1 MAKTSRKSREGTS
14 PSAGRAIPKQERS
27 RERVATILAA
37 TARLLAKSG
46 FDALNTRQIAAAA
59 KLPPGLLYHYFPN
72 KGAIVM
78 RLAEQNVQPLRQ
90 ELAQM
95 LSEAKA
101 TSWREAIRRL
111 IGELTTAYR
120 AEPASTA
127 ILQALQSD
135 PELRRLNAAMNDQF
149 ARMIAKF
156 LRAAGARVDS
166 RTLLRAAHLV
176 VLLCDAVAPDLVAA
190 SPREAG
196 KLSAEISTLLIAYL
210 GVMLQEPAR
219 ETEVPAKHPLELLH
233 APVSSEPGSVHR
245 HRTAAPD

>member
-1 MAKTSRKSREGTS
+1 MWQEILEHPSSLDVPYHPMAKTSRKRSDRTVS
-14 PSAGRAIPKQERS
+14 QASRAIPKQERS
-27 RERVATILAA
+27 RERVAAILAA

-46 FDALNTRQIAAAA
+46 FDGLNTRQIAAAA

-78 RLAEQNVQPLRQ
+78 LLAEQNVQPLRQ

-95 LSEAKA
+95 LSAAKA

-111 IGELTTAYR
+111 IGKLAAAYR
-120 AEPASTA
+120 AEPAAMA

-135 PELRRLNAAMNDQF
+135 PELRRLNGEMNNQF
-149 ARMIAKF
+149 ARIIAKF

-190 SPREAG
+190 SPREAE

-210 GVMLQEPAR
+210 GMMLQEHAR
-219 ETEVPAKHPLELLH
+219 GTDVSAKP
-233 APVSSEPGSVHR
+233 PVAR
-245 HRTAAPD
+245 AI

>member
-1 MAKTSRKSREGTS
+1 MYLIKPMSKTSRKNRERTVS
-14 PSAGRAIPKQERS
+14 PAWRAIPKQERS
-27 RERVATILAA
+27 RERVATILAV

-72 KGAIVM
+72 KAAIVM

-111 IGELTTAYR
+111 IGKLTAAYR
-120 AEPASTA
+120 AEPAATA

-135 PELRRLNAAMNDQF
+135 PELRRLNGEMNDQF
-149 ARMIAKF
+149 ARIIAKF

-166 RTLLRAAHLV
+166 RTLLRAAGLV

-190 SPREAG
+190 SPREAK

-210 GVMLQEPAR
+210 GMMLQEPASGA
-219 ETEVPAKHPLELLH
+219 EVSAKDPIES
-233 APVSSEPGSVHR
+233 AV
-245 HRTAAPD
+245 